1 MVKGLFYSD
10 ALHQMLFLPQCNV
23 STFII
28 WFCPS
33 IGLERGGCYCPLAHK
48 GRRAESPSGLPRV
61 SSWMWTCHSDPCH
74 RAWPGPFLTPF
85 GLAGYGFLDFGSK
98 RRGKA
103 GGISKLVPFGFSW
116 RLRRQLWNS
125 PFDCDVMAF
134 DLDSWL
140 NRDMLIIF
148 PCFSELVW
156 FSSLERKPC
165 NISPF
170 ESSGCKCSC
179 NIIV

>member
-1 MVKGLFYSD
+1 MCRKPKWLAQNQLMNAD
-10 ALHQMLFLPQCNV
+10 LPQ
-23 STFII
+23 
-28 WFCPS
+28 W
-33 IGLERGGCYCPLAHK
+33 PLF
-48 GRRAESPSGLPRV
+48 P
-61 SSWMWTCHSDPCH
+61 

-98 RRGKA
+98 RRGKT

-116 RLRRQLWNS
+116 RLRGQLLNS
-125 PFDCDVMAF
+125 PFDCDFMAF

-179 NIIV
+179 NIIVYISLGEKAEVLSPHRICCPFRWAVAQTCFHHMHFQKFSNCSSF